1 MSKNF
6 KSISLLQGK
15 KAKEPR
21 NKTETIRLHDQQR
34 KYYGQHCQT
43 VKFSKQELRPT
54 KQEI

>member
-34 KYYGQHCQT
+34 KYYDQHYQT
-43 VKFSKQELRPT
+43 VKFSTQELRPT